1 MILLRIGNASVSAA
15 CLAASRQEAGRPRNR
30 FMEIRI
36 FGRVDDVDAARDD
49 RNGAA
54 GEGAVMRR
62 SVDTAR
68 QPRDND
74 IALAAEV
81 LGQRLCK
88 PLRVD

>member
-1 MILLRIGNASVSAA
+1 MPWCRLRAWRHLGKK
-15 CLAASRQEAGRPRNR
+15 QAGLGNR
-30 FMEIRI
+30 FMEIRV

-49 RNGAA
+49 RDGAA

-62 SVDTAR
+62 RVDPAR
-68 QPRDND
+68 QPRDDD

-81 LGQRLCK
+81 LGQRLRK